1 MHADAR
7 KLLWDA
13 LQAADRVARFTHDKT
28 FDEYLAD
35 DLLRSGVE
43 RQLAIVGEALGQL
56 RRVDPATAG
65 TISPLSRVV
74 EGLRK
79 AIDRGSLFGA
89 PAYEWI
95 GAREKR
101 TTHFTVFLTEIPP
114 NYKGTRDVTVD
125 SGEPRL
131 VPK

>member
-13 LQAADRVARFTHDKT
+13 LQAADRVARFTHNKT

-74 EGLRK
+74 GFAMCSSMPTPASTAASSGASSRPISLRC
-79 AIDRGSLFGA
+79 AHL
-89 PAYEWI
+89 
-95 GAREKR
+95 
-101 TTHFTVFLTEIPP
+101 
-114 NYKGTRDVTVD
+114 
-125 SGEPRL
+125 
-131 VPK
+131 

>member
-74 EGLRK
+74 GLRNV
-79 AIDRGSLFGA
+79 LVH
-89 PAYEWI
+89 AY
-95 GAREKR
+95 AS
-101 TTHFTVFLTEIPP
+101 
-114 NYKGTRDVTVD
+114 VD
-125 SGEPRL
+125 SRIVWGIVEADLAPLRASL
-131 VPK
+131 SALLSRP